1 MDADVFP
8 RSRHVLSTLELLVHI
23 QNEEEV
29 LSMFSTAL
37 DADIGF
43 GRC

>member
-8 RSRHVLSTLELLVHI
+8 RSRHVLFTLELLIHI
-23 QNEEEV
+23 QNEEEMLYV
-29 LSMFSTAL
+29 FSTAL
-37 DADIGF
+37 VADIGF